1 MNEITYLIKKKL
13 YKKFIE
19 KDKYSFIFI
28 TKFIIIFYLSLYLN
42 NNNINFK
49 NIGLNHKIYKLI
61 ENKFKKEGK
70 ININEAEIMIKR
82 LKKINKGNIYSTIHI
97 GFTLDKGFILQT
109 MLTVASIMATQ
120 KKTTKIIFHFGVIN
134 NFTTENMIKM
144 YQLKRRINNLTEFN
158 FYYLKD
164 SIKKMKNFHKKG
176 EACPGKFELPE
187 LLPDNVERLLLFDAG
202 DVLIFRDL
210 TELYNYDMKDYWVL
224 GTPEPFGI
232 YLNYKIYNLTKYLN
246 IGSILLNVK
255 KLKENNVW
263 KVYIKNRHLK
273 MKGKPDQTLF
283 NIVVP
288 DNKKDYFP
296 LRFGGLIPFINDRD
310 SDKLKF
316 HDNSFEKWLNSPFS
330 KSFPENPNNLFKFT
344 AQLYN
349 PTFIH
354 QWIGKW
360 ASGRGLSIYRN
371 LAKYFIKLAGIW
383 DEICKIKPGY
393 CK

>member
-1 MNEITYLIKKKL
+1 M
-13 YKKFIE
+13 F
-19 KDKYSFIFI
+19 S
-28 TKFIIIFYLSLYLN
+28 YLN

-49 NIGLNHKIYKLI
+49 KIGLNLKIYKLI
-61 ENKFKKEGK
+61 ENKFQKEGK
-70 ININEAEIMIKR
+70 ININEVEIMIKR
-82 LKKINKGNIYSTIHI
+82 LKKINEENINSIIHI

-144 YQLKRRINNLTEFN
+144 YQLKKSINNLTEFN

-210 TELYNYDMKDYWVL
+210 TELYNYNMKDYWVL

-255 KLKENNVW
+255 KLKENKFWNV
-263 KVYIKNRHLK
+263 YTKNRYLK

-283 NIVVP
+283 NIIVP

-296 LRFGGLIPFINDRD
+296 LRFGGLTPFINDRD

-316 HDNSFEKWLNSPFS
+316 HDKSFEKWLNSPLS
-330 KSFPENPNNLFKFT
+330 KSFPDNPNNLFKFT

-354 QWIGKW
+354 QWNGKW

-383 DEICKIKPGY
+383 DDICKIKPGY